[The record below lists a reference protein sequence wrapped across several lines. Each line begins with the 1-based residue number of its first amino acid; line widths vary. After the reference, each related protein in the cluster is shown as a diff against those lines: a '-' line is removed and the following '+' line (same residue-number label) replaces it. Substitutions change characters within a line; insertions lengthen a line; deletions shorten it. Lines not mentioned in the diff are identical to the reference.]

1 MGVGPDEYKDT
12 LRKFATGVTL
22 VTVASGGQFH
32 GMTASSFAS
41 LSLDP
46 PLILVCLEK
55 GSRTRAMVVA
65 SKSFAINILD
75 ATQEGIAKAFST
87 SGPKSF
93 QDIAHRPGR
102 NGSPLLEDAIA
113 WIQCDVRNTV
123 DGGDHDIVIGEVVEC
138 SNAEGPPLLYFD
150 RHYRSLSSSPPNT
163 RLKDS

>member
-22 VTVASGGQFH
+22 VTVASGGQVH

-46 PLILVCLEK
+46 PLVLVCLEK
-55 GSRTRAMVVA
+55 GSRTRAMVVESEA
-65 SKSFAINILD
+65 FAVNVLS
-75 ATQEGIAKAFST
+75 AAQEGIAQAFST

-93 QDIAHRPGR
+93 ESIAHHPGR
-102 NGSPLLEDAIA
+102 SDVPLLDDAIA
-113 WIQCDVRNTV
+113 WIQCDVRNIV

-138 SNAEGPPLLYFD
+138 ANAEGSPLLYFD
-150 RHYRSLSSSPPNT
+150 RHYRSL
-163 RLKDS
+163 